1 MQAIVYDK
9 TQSPRLALREV
20 EKPVPQGSQVLVR
33 IHAVSVNAADYRSM
47 RMGIIP
53 PHKIYGADI
62 AGRVEA
68 AGPLA
73 RKFQV
78 GDEVTGEI
86 SNGGFAEYAAASEA
100 VLARK
105 PSGISYEAA
114 AATPMAA
121 LTALQALRDRGS
133 LRPGQRV
140 LVYGAGGGVGTFA
153 VQIARHLGA
162 QVTAVCGPNN
172 VELAQ
177 SLGAHRVVDYTRAD
191 ILRGGEQFDL
201 ILGVNGSQPLSAYRR
216 ALAQNGI
223 FVMVGGGL
231 GQIFQSLVF
240 GRLLSLGSK
249 KMRFLSARS
258 DASDL
263 AWVLEL
269 IAQGQIRPVIDRCYP
284 LRETAEAVRYAAQGH
299 ARGKVVIQVA

>member
-9 TQSPRLALREV
+9 TQSPRLALREI

-33 IHAVSVNAADYRSM
+33 VHAVSVNAADYRSM

-53 PHKIYGADI
+53 PHKIYGADV
-62 AGRVEA
+62 AGSVEA
-68 AGPLA
+68 VGPLA
-73 RKFQV
+73 RNFVV
-78 GDEVTGEI
+78 GEDVVGEI
-86 SNGGFAEYAAASEA
+86 GNGGFAEYAVAAEA
-100 VLARK
+100 VLTRK
-105 PSGISYEAA
+105 PAALSFETAA
-114 AATPMAA
+114 AAPMAA
-121 LTALQALRDRGS
+121 LTALQALRDQGH

-177 SLGAHRVVDYTRAD
+177 SLGAHRVVDYTRVD

-216 ALAQNGI
+216 ALAQNGT

-231 GQIFQSLVF
+231 AQIFQSLVF

-258 DASDL
+258 DANDL
-263 AWVLEL
+263 AWVLDL
-269 IAQGQIRPVIDRCYP
+269 IAQEQIRPVIDRCYP
-284 LRETAEAVRYAAQGH
+284 LREAAEALAYAGQGH